1 MANLSPVRPDQLE
14 SKHLEQLESKHLD
27 QLESKH
33 LEQLE
38 SKQLEQQINA
48 LGATGR
54 PAGHPGYVETLFPDL

>member
-14 SKHLEQLESKHLD
+14 SKHLD
-27 QLESKH
+27 
-33 LEQLE
+33 QLE

-54 PAGHPGYVETLFPDL
+54 PAGHPGYVETLFPDLFDLATLSL